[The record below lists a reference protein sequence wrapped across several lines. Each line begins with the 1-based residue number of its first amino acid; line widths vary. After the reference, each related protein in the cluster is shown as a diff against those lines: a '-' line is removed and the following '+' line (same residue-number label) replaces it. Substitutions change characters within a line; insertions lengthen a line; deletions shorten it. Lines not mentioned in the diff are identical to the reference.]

1 MKFASEFVP
10 GATSGNTAAIDIEAP
25 PQLVWKALQALR
37 FDDLRV
43 TKLLIGIR
51 SLPGVALGKGP
62 LRRRGGGTRTSPL
75 MEAINS
81 SRFIILHSEP
91 DRILTLG
98 IVGQFWRLT
107 GGNDAAVK
115 DPATFVDFDEP
126 VFVKSAIDFVLVPH
140 GSGTRLT
147 TNTCNRA
154 TDEST
159 ARSFR
164 NYWRVIGPGSKLIR
178 LDMLRAVRRR
188 AESIIETS

>member
-1 MKFASEFVP
+1 
-10 GATSGNTAAIDIEAP
+10 
-25 PQLVWKALQALR
+25 
-37 FDDLRV
+37 
-43 TKLLIGIR
+43 
-51 SLPGVALGKGP
+51 
-62 LRRRGGGTRTSPL
+62 
-75 MEAINS
+75 MEAITS

-107 GGNDAAVK
+107 GGNDAAVN

-126 VFVKSAIDFVLVPH
+126 GFVKSAIDFVLIPH

-154 TDEST
+154 TDDST

-164 NYWRVIGPGSKLIR
+164 NYWRVIGLGSKLIR

>member
-1 MKFASEFVP
+1 MNLRLLHNVRERVVAATTDLFSRVP
-10 GATSGNTAAIDIEAP
+10 FPLSDTLSYAP
-25 PQLVWKALQALR
+25 DP
-37 FDDLRV
+37 F
-43 TKLLIGIR
+43 
-51 SLPGVALGKGP
+51 P
-62 LRRRGGGTRTSPL
+62 
-75 MEAINS
+75 N
-81 SRFIILHSEP
+81 
-91 DRILTLG
+91 

-126 VFVKSAIDFVLVPH
+126 GFVKSAIDFVLVPH

-164 NYWRVIGPGSKLIR
+164 NYWRVIGLGSKLIR